1 MRVKI
6 LVILL
11 CVVFVVAGSFA
22 INFLGNTSAKTEN
35 PTQSISET
43 KTQSQPIT
51 NNPTNPDTIP
61 DRLAFTILFRFL
73 ANPMN
78 SPDENVRRQSKLYL
92 KQARLG
98 RRNCNSC
105 SAEPTDEAD
114 VNVLFAAA
122 TEFQERVDVLDRQAV
137 QLKRQNRTNP
147 NPAITAQLT
156 MLQQQKEA
164 IVDNIVASLP
174 ARLSNH
180 AKQELQRFIREN
192 IKPNIQRN

>member
-6 LVILL
+6 LVVLC
-11 CVVFVVAGSFA
+11 CVVFVVAGGFA
-22 INFLGNTSAKTEN
+22 INFFGSTSAKTEN

-43 KTQSQPIT
+43 KNSSEPIT

-78 SPDENVRRQSKLYL
+78 SQDENVRRQSKLYL

-114 VNVLFAAA
+114 VNVLVAAA

-156 MLQQQKEA
+156 TLQQQKEA
-164 IVDNIVASLP
+164 IVDNIIASLP

-192 IKPNIQRN
+192 IKPNIRRN

>member
-6 LVILL
+6 LVVLL

-35 PTQSISET
+35 PIQSISET
-43 KTQSQPIT
+43 KSQNQPTT
-51 NNPTNPDTIP
+51 NNPPNPDNIP

-78 SPDENVRRQSKLYL
+78 SLDENVRRQSKLYL

-114 VNVLFAAA
+114 VNVLLAAA
-122 TEFQERVDVLDRQAV
+122 TEFQQRVDVLDRQAV
-137 QLKRQNRTNP
+137 QLKRQNRINP
-147 NPAITAQLT
+147 NPAIIAQLAT
-156 MLQQQKEA
+156 LQQQKET
-164 IVDNIVASLP
+164 IVDNLKSGHIL
-174 ARLSNH
+174 
-180 AKQELQRFIREN
+180 
-192 IKPNIQRN
+192 